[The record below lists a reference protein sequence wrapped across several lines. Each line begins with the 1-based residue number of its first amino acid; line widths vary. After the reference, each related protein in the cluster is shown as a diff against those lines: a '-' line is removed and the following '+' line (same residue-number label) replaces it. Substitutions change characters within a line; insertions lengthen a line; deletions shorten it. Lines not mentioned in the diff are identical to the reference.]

1 MREDIYKK
9 AEKRVKAKKAFYS
22 HLAAYISVAM
32 FFFIMNMVTLGE
44 NPRLWFFFPML
55 PWGVGLLIHY
65 FATFGL
71 PFSGALS
78 ENWEKEEM
86 ERELRKARREYGDL
100 EDLDTQSGQEEFMDL
115 KEIRKEKQPN
125 WDKED
130 LV

>member
-1 MREDIYKK
+1 MQRDIYEK

-65 FATFGL
+65 FTTFGI

-86 ERELRKARREYGDL
+86 ERELRKARREYDGLDEMEAEE
-100 EDLDTQSGQEEFMDL
+100 EDYMDL
-115 KEIRKEKQPN
+115 KEIKKEKQPN